1 MAVLTKKSTGDSKNE
16 LPITGNNAK
25 IDNDYFEV

>member
-1 MAVLTKKSTGDSKNE
+1 MTVRTKKSAGDRKNE